1 METGCRELRVNEG
14 VEMAQWALKQAKR
27 GEWLRQK
34 NTAEEDLF
42 WVGKDLHWEG
52 FQEEGTP

>member
-1 METGCRELRVNEG
+1 MDTGRRELRVNEG

-42 WVGKDLHWEG
+42 WVGEDLHWEG
-52 FQEEGTP
+52 FQE